1 MGGVFIEKNI
11 IHAIFPLD
19 LIQNENYSF
28 LSCEEKLLYIL
39 LLNRANISAKN
50 TKIFQDSKG
59 VFIFYS
65 NKQIQNHL
73 HCSNKTA
80 IKILN
85 NLESAGLIRKD
96 YQKRG
101 LPLKIYVN
109 DVFGVHTHTYNRKV
123 SHPKAQDKPE
133 PQYKSSIK
141 SPASYKE
148 KETSFDINLTEK
160 MANNHLMH
168 FAEKKKKRK
177 PN

>member
-11 IHAIFPLD
+11 IYAIFPLD

-73 HCSNKTA
+73 HLHPNFLCRS
-80 IKILN
+80 IFLN
-85 NLESAGLIRKD
+85 NNISLTPDKGSQEL
-96 YQKRG
+96 
-101 LPLKIYVN
+101 LKI
-109 DVFGVHTHTYNRKV
+109 RL
-123 SHPKAQDKPE
+123 
-133 PQYKSSIK
+133 
-141 SPASYKE
+141 
-148 KETSFDINLTEK
+148 TSFIPPSFSIIKNQMEIK
-160 MANNHLMH
+160 
-168 FAEKKKKRK
+168 
-177 PN
+177 